1 MERVLGAMG
10 ADVPFLAQDES
21 DRLGAASN
29 SELAEDSLDVCRRR
43 LRTNHEAAGDLLLG
57 EALGQQIQNL
67 VLSLCQG
74 LQLPIGARPV
84 PVRARPTQEAYDAR
98 DQFTRIDRLD
108 QGVIREFQ
116 G

>member
-1 MERVLGAMG
+1 MG
-10 ADVPFLAQDES
+10 ADIPFLAQDER

-29 SELAEDSLDVCRRR
+29 SELAEDSLDVRRR
-43 LRTNHEAAGDLLLG
+43 CLGTDHEAEGDLFLG
-57 EALGQQIQNL
+57 EALGQQIENL
-67 VLSLCQG
+67 VLSLCQR
-74 LQLPIGARPV
+74 LQLSIGARPV